1 MPLNKEQ
8 KKLSKV
14 ARDIYSWYPFDRK
27 YIIDDR
33 RLIICQSKTKK
44 EELKKPYPEAE
55 INPMGDLT
63 GGTDVDSGTTNR
75 KLGSDMTD
83 SVTDG
88 GLHDKDLSKADV
100 SVNIYAYLKEQKT
113 GKVVELSC
121 AISDEFIDNKLYEKI
136 VSIARKLIESLD
148 GFEKFSELGLF

>member
-1 MPLNKEQ
+1 
-8 KKLSKV
+8 
-14 ARDIYSWYPFDRK
+14 
-27 YIIDDR
+27 
-33 RLIICQSKTKK
+33 
-44 EELKKPYPEAE
+44 
-55 INPMGDLT
+55 MGDLT
-63 GGTDVDSGTTNR
+63 GGTDVNSGTTNR

-100 SVNIYAYLKEQKT
+100 SVNIYAYLKEEKT
-113 GKVVELSC
+113 GKVVVLSC